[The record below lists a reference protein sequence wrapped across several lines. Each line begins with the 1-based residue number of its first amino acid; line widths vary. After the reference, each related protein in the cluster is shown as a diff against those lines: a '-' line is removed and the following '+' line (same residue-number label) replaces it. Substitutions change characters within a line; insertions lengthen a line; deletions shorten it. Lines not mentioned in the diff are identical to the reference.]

1 MDANINQKTQTKTG
15 RKKKMEEFREDVTS
29 KFMLRLWENSQFMNF
44 SWEINVLK
52 HAEKYK
58 GKNTVVPSWHNSGI

>member
-1 MDANINQKTQTKTG
+1 
-15 RKKKMEEFREDVTS
+15 MEAFREDVTS

-52 HAEKYK
+52 HAGKYK
-58 GKNTVVPSWHNSGI
+58 GKITVVPSWHNSGT